1 MRGVRFSCAAMQS
14 SSKKRNL
21 LIRRLPLVV
30 LAMLS
35 LVAGVWGG
43 LLRLPVELPL
53 PVEHA
58 NWLTFHGPLM
68 VCGFLGTVIGLER
81 AVGLGRVW
89 PYAAPILTAA
99 GAMVV
104 VSGGLGPTGSALIAA
119 GSALFVGVTLH
130 VVRLQRSA
138 FTIVMCLGG
147 SAWLIGNLL
156 WLRGWPFPQLV
167 LWWIA
172 FLALTIAGERLDLSR
187 FQRQERWAQP
197 LLRAAIG
204 LFLGGVVLSA
214 MHQTTGR
221 QVAGAGLLALALW
234 LGRFDIARRA
244 VRQSGLPRYMAV
256 CLLVGYVWL
265 GLAGVLLAA
274 FPDQDTGGRYDAAL
288 HSFFLGF
295 VFSMIFGHAPVIFP
309 AVLRLQPAFSPRLYA
324 HVTLLHAALLLR
336 LGADLAASVP
346 GRQWGAILNG
356 VALLVFL
363 LNTISLFIEQA
374 WKAKS
379 TPAKARPTKP

>member
-1 MRGVRFSCAAMQS
+1 MQFSS
-14 SSKKRNL
+14 EKRNL
-21 LIRRLPLVV
+21 LIRRLPLVA

-43 LLRLPVELPL
+43 LVRLPVTLSL

-81 AVGLGRVW
+81 AVGLGRAW
-89 PYAAPILTAA
+89 PYTAPILTGA

-104 VSGGLGPTGSALIAA
+104 AGGGLGSTGIALITA
-119 GSALFVGVTLH
+119 GSALFASVALY

-138 FTIVMCLGG
+138 FTVVMCLGG
-147 SAWLIGNLL
+147 FTWLIGNLL

-187 FQRQERWAQP
+187 FQRQERWARP
-197 LLRAAIG
+197 LLRLAIG

-234 LGRFDIARRA
+234 LGRFDIARRT

-295 VFSMIFGHAPVIFP
+295 VFSMIFGHAPIIFP
-309 AVLRLQPAFSPRLYA
+309 AVLNQPVGFHTRFYA
-324 HVTLLHAALLLR
+324 HVILLHAALLLR
-336 LGADLAASVP
+336 VSGDLADWLP
-346 GRQWGAILNG
+346 GRQWGAIGNG
-356 VALLVFL
+356 AAIALFL
-363 LNTISLFIEQA
+363 LNTVAAVLF
-374 WKAKS
+374 
-379 TPAKARPTKP
+379 PPKPR